1 MIEVHVE
8 TNNPQGLLTP
18 GGFFKH
24 YGIFRNN
31 IAYSSP
37 SASTLIVTIPTSDS
51 AAPSL
56 AT

>member
-8 TNNPQGLLTP
+8 TKNPQGVLTP
-18 GGFFKH
+18 GGIFKH
-24 YGIFRNN
+24 YGVFRNN